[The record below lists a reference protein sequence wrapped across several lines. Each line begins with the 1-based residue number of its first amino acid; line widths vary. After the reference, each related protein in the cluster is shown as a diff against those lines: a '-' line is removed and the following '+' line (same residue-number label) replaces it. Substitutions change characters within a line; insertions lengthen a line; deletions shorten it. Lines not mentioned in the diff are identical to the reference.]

1 MLMIDLKLNGDGAWT
16 DLQGIDPGRI
26 AKVPENTAIQIVTL
40 GGGMASGKPSVMI
53 RLDLPDGRLVLAE
66 TSVALFQMAAAAMT
80 GRYGDLT

>member
-1 MLMIDLKLNGDGAWT
+1 MPVIDLKLNGDGAWPE
-16 DLQGIDPGRI
+16 LAGRHGVVFVSEPI
-26 AKVPENTAIQIVTL
+26 KIVTL
-40 GGGMASGKPSVMI
+40 DGGMASGKPSVMI

>member
-1 MLMIDLKLNGDGAWT
+1 MPVIDLKLNGDGAWPE
-16 DLQGIDPGRI
+16 LAGRDG
-26 AKVPENTAIQIVTL
+26 VVVVREPIQIVTL
-40 GGGMASGKPSVMI
+40 DGGMASGKPSVMI